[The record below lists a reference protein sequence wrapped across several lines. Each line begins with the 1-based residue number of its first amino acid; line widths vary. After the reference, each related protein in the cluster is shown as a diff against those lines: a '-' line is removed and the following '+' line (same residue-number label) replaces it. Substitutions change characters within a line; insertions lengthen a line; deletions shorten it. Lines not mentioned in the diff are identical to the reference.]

1 MKSLVAITLLVG
13 CGSEDPVQRCA
24 DPALLADLD
33 TYVSALGASASLVAT
48 HPGPTEAVGFYA
60 FPRLE
65 LAHPADFAGL
75 FMFPCT
81 DGEPNLFAQACGED
95 GVCTQ
100 LECTGVGS
108 GWIFHYANETAV
120 GTDPVYSTATID
132 TSWVD
137 GATGITFQIAAETES
152 GTDDWSFTATG
163 RMDVDTMNVVMM
175 FPFLTGDGTL
185 AVTASIAADGTHA
198 GTVAIEN
205 QPVATADPET
215 GVFLPN
221 EGCE

>member
-1 MKSLVAITLLVG
+1 MKSLVPMILLVG
-13 CGSEDPVQRCA
+13 CGSDEPAQRCA
-24 DPALLADLD
+24 DPAILADLD
-33 TYVSALGASASLVAT
+33 AYVSALGATASLAAT

-81 DGEPNLFAQACGED
+81 DGSPNLFEPFCGED
-95 GVCTQ
+95 GVCSQ

-108 GWIFHYANETAV
+108 GWKFHYSAESSV
-120 GTDPVYSTATID
+120 GTDPVYATTTVD

-137 GATGITFQIAAETES
+137 GATGLTFEIAAEIES
-152 GTDDWSFTATG
+152 GTDDWSFTGTG
-163 RMDVDTMNVVMM
+163 RMDVDTMNVVLT
-175 FPFLTGDGTL
+175 FPFLAGDGTL
-185 AVTASIAADGTHA
+185 VVTASTAADGTHA
-198 GTVAIEN
+198 GSVAIEN

-221 EGCE
+221 DGCD